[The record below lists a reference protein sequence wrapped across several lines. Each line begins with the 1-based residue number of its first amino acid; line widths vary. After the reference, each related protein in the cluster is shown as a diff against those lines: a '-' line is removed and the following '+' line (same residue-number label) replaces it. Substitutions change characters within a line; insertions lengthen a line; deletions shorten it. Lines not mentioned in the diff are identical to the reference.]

1 MLGWSLACPDRTIL
15 PMRSIP
21 SKILAIS
28 LLLAPLASCGGSS
41 SGSSSGGAVANFGLS
56 VCSLG
61 CSGSSFA
68 SNTHAANKD
77 LSFTFNDTVDPSS
90 VNFSSISIIEKTT
103 GGTASGSFIVRGKK
117 VIFRPTLIESSSGLQ
132 FGFLDGSTY
141 RITINDGTK
150 TNVVRALSGRA
161 NESFLT
167 GDITISG
174 ITDLV
179 PGPPVLEMITPDEFT
194 PPESRS
200 FDIEMIFNDV
210 LLTRPLADPDTGES
224 NLITVSTFDTVT
236 GSILTIPGIFTAVV
250 NRDTLKT
257 TVLFSPIIPFPGS
270 NDGKRVL
277 RVSLSPQIS
286 DLAGNLISNPGV
298 RVVLLPDLV
307 RVSGSLVETFAD
319 QAKEDEDGSTLGLW
333 ASTSGALD
341 SGQNPLT
348 GRHKGGGSGVLGR
361 FAPET
366 GLFTFDT
373 DSTVVT
379 SELLSEDVT
388 ITGGVFPFSKLD
400 LNTNVRLVGT
410 GSNPLR
416 LLTRG
421 AVNVAGVIDASGAD
435 ALNNQGKAFYTSER
449 DNDAGNGRFESVLG
463 MIVDAGGSDP
473 TALGGAGAAGSLSA
487 GGGGDGGQSWYY
499 QNIEFNFGGSTK
511 YLNTFPSGWS
521 LVIAGIGTLDM
532 NRFENELKGDEFCGT
547 NGEGVGGAAVTGFPL
562 SGPVGNIA
570 LDRANG
576 SGMGSWCWPPT
587 SNSVTNAAFSNGK
600 LIKTHP
606 TAFNGG
612 GVPIAFAQE
621 SIHRS
626 RGGGGGGYWSAGSRG
641 KHFTVGGVDPLGD
654 PLVAPLIDANDF
666 IFEYNDDGTGTTDYY
681 KWDARAAGAAVVPDA
696 GGGAYAPPANAQT
709 LDPALGLLLGGSGG
723 GGAGNSEHGSI
734 EHRFAGGSA
743 GQVGTYR
750 SNPGA
755 GGGAGGGA
763 LQLHAGSRLAVTG
776 SVLANGGHGG
786 DSVFTL
792 SLPFSD
798 SDAILYGKP
807 GDAGG
812 GGGSGGAILVQANG
826 PLQVSPDAI
835 SVRGGRGGQGAAGN
849 NGGAGGSGIVRFE
862 TATGSESLTTVK
874 GFVAPDA
881 AVDLAPIGS
890 AGVANVAVSS
900 SDFSGAIADVTAGDG
915 TVFNGNASGVLS
927 RWYEPSAAVQEIV
940 LTGWT
945 INCEYRNGGG
955 VQTLAFT
962 QDTPPDPDTDPIWIG
977 LQAGWMEAGQSGLA
991 EPTLLTIT
999 DWAIPTVNGVTDG
1012 FDQLNAGIIRAV
1024 RYQLVFDHDAINALI
1039 TGVAGGYF
1047 RVTDITFEFEGD

>member
-1 MLGWSLACPDRTIL
+1 MLGWLLACPDRPIL

-28 LLLAPLASCGGSS
+28 LLLAPIASCGGGS
-41 SGSSSGGAVANFGLS
+41 SGSSAGGAVANFGLS

-77 LSFTFNDTVDPSS
+77 ISFTFNDTVDPAT
-90 VNFSSISIIEKTT
+90 VNFSSISIIDKTT
-103 GGTASGSFIVRGKK
+103 GGTASGSFLVRGKK

-141 RITINDGTK
+141 RITVNDGSK
-150 TNVVRALSGRA
+150 TNVIRSKSGRA
-161 NESFLT
+161 NETFLT

-174 ITDLV
+174 VTDLV
-179 PGPPVLEMITPDEFT
+179 PGPPVLESITPDEFT
-194 PPESRS
+194 PPASRS
-200 FDIEMIFNDV
+200 FDIEMVFNDV
-210 LLTRPLADPDTGES
+210 MLTRPLADPDTGLS
-224 NLITVSTFDTVT
+224 SLITVSTFDTIT

-257 TVLFSPIIPFPGS
+257 TVMFTPIIPFPGS
-270 NDGKRVL
+270 NDGQRVL
-277 RVSLSPQIS
+277 RVSLSPQIA
-286 DLAGNLISNPGV
+286 DLAGNLLANPGI
-298 RVVLLPDLV
+298 RVALLPDLV
-307 RVSGSLVETFAD
+307 RVSGTLEENFDD

-333 ASTSGALD
+333 ASTPGTLD
-341 SGQNPLT
+341 SGQDPLT

-373 DSTVVT
+373 DSTVIT
-379 SELLSEDVT
+379 SDLLGEDVT

-400 LNTNVRLVGT
+400 LNANVRLVGT
-410 GSNPLR
+410 GPNPFR

-449 DNDAGNGRFESVLG
+449 DNDATNGRFESDLG
-463 MIVDAGGSDP
+463 MIVDAGGNDP
-473 TALGGAGAAGSLSA
+473 EALGGAGATGALGAGS
-487 GGGGDGGQSWYY
+487 GGDGGQSWYY
-499 QNIEFNFGGSTK
+499 QSVEFNFGNSTE
-511 YLNTFPSGWS
+511 YLNTFPAGWS
-521 LVIAGIGTLDM
+521 LLIAGIGTLDM

-547 NGEGVGGAAVTGFPL
+547 NGEGVGGVAVSGFPL
-562 SGPVGNIA
+562 SGPVGN
-570 LDRANG
+570 LLVDRANG

-587 SNSVTNAAFSNGK
+587 SNAVTNAVFSNGQ

-612 GVPIAFAQE
+612 GVPIAWAIE

-626 RGGGGGGYWSAGSRG
+626 RGGGGGGYWTNGSRG
-641 KHFTVGGVDPLGD
+641 THFTAGGVDPLGD
-654 PLVAPLIDANDF
+654 PLVAPLIDVDDF
-666 IFEYNDDGTGTTDYY
+666 IFEYNDDGTGTNDYY
-681 KWDARAAGAAVVPDA
+681 KWDARAAGAASIPDA
-696 GGGAYAPPANAQT
+696 GGGAYTPPANAET

-734 EHRFAGGSA
+734 QHRFSGGSP

-776 SVLANGGHGG
+776 QILANGGHGG

-798 SDAILYGKP
+798 SNAILYGKP

-812 GGGSGGAILVQANG
+812 GGGSGGAVLVQANG
-826 PLQVSPDAI
+826 PLQLSPDAI
-835 SVRGGRGGQGAAGN
+835 SVRGGRGGTGAAGN
-849 NGGAGGSGIVRFE
+849 NGGAGGSGVVRFE
-862 TATGSESLTTVK
+862 TSTGSETLATLQ

-881 AVDLAPIGS
+881 AVDLAKIGS
-890 AGVANVAVSS
+890 AGSANVAVSS
-900 SDFSGAIADVTAGDG
+900 ADFSGAVADVTSSDG

-945 INCEYRNGGG
+945 INCEYRDGGG
-955 VQTLAFT
+955 VQTLSFT
-962 QDTPPDPDTDPIWIG
+962 HLAPPDPDTDPIWIA
-977 LQAGWMEAGQSGLA
+977 LQAGWMEAGQSGLP
-991 EPTLLTIT
+991 EPTLLTQT
-999 DWAIPTVNGVTDG
+999 AWAIPSVNGVTDG
-1012 FDQLNAGIIRAV
+1012 FNELNAGIIRAL
-1024 RYQLVFDHDAINALI
+1024 RYQLVFDHDVINGLI
-1039 TGVAGGYF
+1039 GGVAGGYF